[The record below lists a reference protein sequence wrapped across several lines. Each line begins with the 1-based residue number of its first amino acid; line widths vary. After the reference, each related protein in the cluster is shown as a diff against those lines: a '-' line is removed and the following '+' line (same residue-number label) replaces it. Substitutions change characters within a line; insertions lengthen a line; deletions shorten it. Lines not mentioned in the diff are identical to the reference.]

1 MKIKEYNPL
10 KRSIVAVIAT
20 MALFSCSD
28 WTETESLNIKTPTLE
43 EENPALYEAYI
54 SSLNEY
60 KKSEHKVTI
69 VKFDNKETDPAGQGE
84 RITALPDSIDF
95 VILNNADNLN
105 AVTIDDM
112 QKIRLKGTHTLYSID
127 YSIIEKEYEAML
139 ENEETP
145 EEDTK
150 VQDENTGEEEMTT
163 DRFLEFC
170 EQRME
175 YYLGLFSKYK
185 YDGINV
191 IYSGIDP
198 LALSETEKSQLEARQ
213 QIFFGKI
220 EAWKN
225 TNVNATFIFEQ

>member
-84 RITALPDSIDF
+84 RITALPDSI
-95 VILNNADNLN
+95 VRRVGPHA
-105 AVTIDDM
+105 
-112 QKIRLKGTHTLYSID
+112 R
-127 YSIIEKEYEAML
+127 
-139 ENEETP
+139 
-145 EEDTK
+145 
-150 VQDENTGEEEMTT
+150 
-163 DRFLEFC
+163 
-170 EQRME
+170 
-175 YYLGLFSKYK
+175 GLRCAPCRPHC
-185 YDGINV
+185 V
-191 IYSGIDP
+191 
-198 LALSETEKSQLEARQ
+198 SEPRH
-213 QIFFGKI
+213 
-220 EAWKN
+220 
-225 TNVNATFIFEQ
+225 

>member
-127 YSIIEKEYEAML
+127 YSIIEKSMKLCLKMKKRQKKTQKSKTRIL
-139 ENEETP
+139 E
-145 EEDTK
+145 K
-150 VQDENTGEEEMTT
+150 
-163 DRFLEFC
+163 
-170 EQRME
+170 
-175 YYLGLFSKYK
+175 KK
-185 YDGINV
+185 
-191 IYSGIDP
+191 
-198 LALSETEKSQLEARQ
+198 
-213 QIFFGKI
+213 
-220 EAWKN
+220 
-225 TNVNATFIFEQ
+225 